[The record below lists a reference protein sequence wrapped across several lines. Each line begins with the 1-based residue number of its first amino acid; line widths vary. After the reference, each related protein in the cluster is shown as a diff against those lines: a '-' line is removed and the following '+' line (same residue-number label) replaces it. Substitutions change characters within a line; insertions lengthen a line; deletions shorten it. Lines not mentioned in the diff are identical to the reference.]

1 VSIITKGPYIFAG
14 GHEQTIR
21 YWFPGGGEIPEWRGP
36 RVAVPGP
43 NMPPGGTFVATAQG
57 SQNAGHGHEPEMKY
71 LVTIK
76 NRGASG
82 KFTLYI
88 GGLT

>member
-1 VSIITKGPYIFAG
+1 
-14 GHEQTIR
+14 
-21 YWFPGGGEIPEWRGP
+21 
-36 RVAVPGP
+36 
-43 NMPPGGTFVATAQG
+43 MPPGGTFVATAQG